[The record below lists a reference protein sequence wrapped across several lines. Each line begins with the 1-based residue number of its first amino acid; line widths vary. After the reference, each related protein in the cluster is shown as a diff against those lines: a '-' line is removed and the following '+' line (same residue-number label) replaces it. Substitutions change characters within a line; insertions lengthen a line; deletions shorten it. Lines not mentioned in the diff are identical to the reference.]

1 VRPIPVLVAVS
12 AAALLA
18 AACSSASSTTAGAPS
33 GSGSASATASA
44 TAPASGGEV
53 AGLPAADILGR
64 AKTAFKKATSVHV
77 TGGGSS
83 GQDAFKVDMRYSAA
97 GKAIGTIETGGQTV
111 ELRRAGQVVY
121 IKADKNFWT
130 SVAGAQA
137 GTLFGSKYVKAPLT
151 DKRITAVVSL
161 TDMGS
166 FIDSALSATGPVTK
180 GAATTVNGTPAIGLT
195 TKTSSAGSTLYVA
208 TTGEP
213 VPLEVKPEAGGT
225 DTGKVDFVDYGAA
238 VDVPTPPAA
247 QTVAVSALP
256 GG

>member
-18 AACSSASSTTAGAPS
+18 AACSAGSSTTAAAPGGS
-33 GSGSASATASA
+33 GSGTAAA
-44 TAPASGGEV
+44 TAPASGGQV
-53 AGLPAADILGR
+53 AALPAAEILSR
-64 AKTAFKKATSVHV
+64 SKAAFKKATSVHV
-77 TGGGSS
+77 TGGGAS

-97 GKAIGTIETGGQTV
+97 GKAIGTIANGGQTV
-111 ELRRAGQVVY
+111 ELRRTGQIIYV
-121 IKADKNFWT
+121 KADKSFWT
-130 SVAGAQA
+130 SAAGAQA
-137 GTLFGSKYVKAPLT
+137 GTLFGGKYVKAPLT
-151 DKRITAVVSL
+151 DKRVGAVVSL

-166 FIDSALSATGPVTK
+166 FIDSVLSGPGPITK

-195 TKTSSAGSTLYVA
+195 IKASSGGSTLYVA

-213 VPLEVKPEAGGT
+213 VPLEAKPEAGGT
-225 DTGKVDFVDYGAA
+225 DTGKVDFVDYGAT

-247 QTVAVSALP
+247 QTVDVSALP